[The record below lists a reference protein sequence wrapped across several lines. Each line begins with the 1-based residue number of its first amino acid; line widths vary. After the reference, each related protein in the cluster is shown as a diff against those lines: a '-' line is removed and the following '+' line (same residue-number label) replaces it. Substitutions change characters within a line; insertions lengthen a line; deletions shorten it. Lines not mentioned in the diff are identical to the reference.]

1 VDAAAGP
8 VGREASGG
16 VAPNASILTYASAK
30 GAYIGATLNG
40 AEFNE
45 DHGRTKELY
54 GNDVRFNAILNGQVD
69 MPENG
74 PARQF
79 VRTVNEASQRASR

>member
-1 VDAAAGP
+1 
-8 VGREASGG
+8 VGREASAGAA
-16 VAPNASILTYASAK
+16 VNAEMLTYSRAK

-45 DHGRTKELY
+45 DHNVTRELY
-54 GNDVRFNAILNGQVD
+54 GSLVPFNAILNGHVQ
-69 MPENG
+69 MPDQG

-79 VRTVNEASQRASR
+79 VHEINRATERAAQ